1 MSVDLTAA
9 MINQAL
15 DLRLAEIRRTLPPD
29 RQDAAVLEAHFMAD
43 HLHAVLRA
51 QRAPRCEVSSDGR
64 SFRCY

>member
-1 MSVDLTAA
+1 

-15 DLRLAEIRRTLPPD
+15 DVRLAEIRRTLPPE

-43 HLHAVLRA
+43 HLHDLLRA
-51 QRAPRCEVSSDGR
+51 QRLPRCEVSADGR